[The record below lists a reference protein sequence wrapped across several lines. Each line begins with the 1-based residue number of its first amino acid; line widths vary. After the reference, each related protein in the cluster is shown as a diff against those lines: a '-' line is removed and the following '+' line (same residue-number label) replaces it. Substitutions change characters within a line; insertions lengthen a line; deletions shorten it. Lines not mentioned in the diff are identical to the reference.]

1 MSMQDPISNLLSAIK
16 NAHARNKEELSINSS
31 KKLISILQVLN
42 EEGYIQSYEVSEG
55 IKPIVTIKLKYYEG
69 KPVIKELKR
78 VSRPGLR
85 EYVNHKDIPQVK
97 GGLGVAIISTSK
109 GLLTDA
115 KAREAGLGG
124 EVICS
129 VF

>member
-85 EYVNHKDIPQVK
+85 EYVNHKNIPQVK

>member
-16 NAHARNKEELSINSS
+16 NAHARNKEELTINSS
-31 KKLISILQVLN
+31 KKIVSILQVLT
-42 EEGYIQSYEVSEG
+42 EEGYIHSYEVSLDV
-55 IKPIVTIKLKYYEG
+55 KPLVTIKLKYYEG

-85 EYVNHKDIPQVK
+85 EYVNHKDIPEVR
-97 GGLGVAIISTSK
+97 GGLGMAIISTSK
-109 GLLTDA
+109 GLLTDS

>member
-1 MSMQDPISNLLSAIK
+1 MSMKCKREK
-16 NAHARNKEELSINSS
+16 NNIQ
-31 KKLISILQVLN
+31 IL
-42 EEGYIQSYEVSEG
+42 
-55 IKPIVTIKLKYYEG
+55 VTIKLKYYEG

-78 VSRPGLR
+78 ISRPGLR
-85 EYVNHKDIPQVK
+85 EYVNHKDIPEVR
-97 GGLGVAIISTSK
+97 GGLGMAIISTSK
-109 GLLTDA
+109 GLLTDS

>member
-1 MSMQDPISNLLSAIK
+1 MQDPISNLLSAIK

-31 KKLISILQVLN
+31 KKLISILQVLT

-55 IKPIVTIKLKYYEG
+55 IKLIVTIKLKYYEG

>member
-1 MSMQDPISNLLSAIK
+1 MQDPISNLLSAIK

-85 EYVNHKDIPQVK
+85 EYVNHKNIPQVK

>member
-1 MSMQDPISNLLSAIK
+1 MQDPISNLLSAIK

>member
-1 MSMQDPISNLLSAIK
+1 MSDTISDLLTRLR
-16 NAHARNKEELSINSS
+16 NAQNASKESVSVPFSKMKHSIC
-31 KKLISILQVLN
+31 QVLLN
-42 EEGYIQSYEVSEG
+42 EGYVDKVDIDDNDKKNLN
-55 IKPIVTIKLKYYEG
+55 ITLKYYEG